1 MRRVEP
7 RHPPVLRQIREPV
20 APARSRTSFVGA
32 EESEPDQR
40 IVQLVGIG
48 GLRPRLGSH
57 ARDRLGIK
65 PADIRRGL
73 GREPAPAHHRLG
85 AALLQRGVIEIGI
98 GARRQHLE
106 RQRRGLRQVAG
117 DDFDVTR
124 LDAREQA
131 FEAGKVHRLVEAVA
145 DGLAHQRMIRDL
157 AVAREVLG
165 ARDLIG
171 KHRPDQVLGA
181 HARELRR
188 HLPAAAE
195 ARQRQRDADHPAPA
209 GDEHRRIEHRLDQQR
224 PDGGGMQ
231 VAGDLGEL
239 EAMRGGEREDD
250 VVLGRRRLQLEIE
263 LAAKALAQRQA
274 PGAVDA
280 AAIGRMDDELHA
292 ADLVEKALEH
302 DRLLRRQA
310 GQRAMGRGEILGQLL
325 GRGHDDTEVVHQ
337 PTQGILS
344 GRIVAQARRHIRA
357 QPRHRDRELV
367 AAAGRLAQ
375 PERNGRRHAMGVLD
389 PHHAA
394 LDAHDAIA
402 LVAELEDVAGEALDR
417 EILVHAADD
426 VVLRLQQ
433 NLKVGV
439 VRDRPA
445 RGQGGEPRPA
455 PPAQH
460 VVDGVVVDERAAP
473 AAARAEAFRQ
483 HGDNSREIL
492 ARQRAIGP
500 RAADQREQ
508 LVLAPFLRRHLGHDL
523 LRQHVERLLQNGEP
537 VELAAADAV
546 DERRA
551 FHQLVA
557 REREQPALGRARD
570 RVPGSPDPLQERRDR
585 ARRAEL
591 ADQVDLADVDAEL
604 ERGGRHQRLELAVL
618 EPLLG
623 VEALLLGQAA
633 VVRGHVLGADPLRQL
648 ARHPLRHP
656 AGIDEDQRGAMRLDQ
671 VRETLIDLL
680 PHLGRHHGFERSVR
694 NLEREIA
701 RAAVAGIDDGAVG
714 TGAAVRSR
722 SDQKTR
728 DLLDRLLRGGEAD
741 ALQPVAAQRRQALER
756 DRQMGA
762 ALVGRQCVDL
772 VDDHGAGGR
781 EHGAARIPSRAGCK
795 AIPAWSPRYAADDGA
810 CGRARR
816 RACRRCAPRCGYRR
830 RASPAPAA
838 QRECRRAALRGCT

>member
-1 MRRVEP
+1 M
-7 RHPPVLRQIREPV
+7 
-20 APARSRTSFVGA
+20 
-32 EESEPDQR
+32 
-40 IVQLVGIG
+40 GI
-48 GLRPRLGSH
+48 
-57 ARDRLGIK
+57 
-65 PADIRRGL
+65 
-73 GREPAPAHHRLG
+73 
-85 AALLQRGVIEIGI
+85 
-98 GARRQHLE
+98 
-106 RQRRGLRQVAG
+106 
-117 DDFDVTR
+117 
-124 LDAREQA
+124 
-131 FEAGKVHRLVEAVA
+131 
-145 DGLAHQRMIRDL
+145 
-157 AVAREVLG
+157 
-165 ARDLIG
+165 
-171 KHRPDQVLGA
+171 
-181 HARELRR
+181 
-188 HLPAAAE
+188 
-195 ARQRQRDADHPAPA
+195 
-209 GDEHRRIEHRLDQQR
+209 
-224 PDGGGMQ
+224 
-231 VAGDLGEL
+231 
-239 EAMRGGEREDD
+239 
-250 VVLGRRRLQLEIE
+250 
-263 LAAKALAQRQA
+263 
-274 PGAVDA
+274 
-280 AAIGRMDDELHA
+280 
-292 ADLVEKALEH
+292 
-302 DRLLRRQA
+302 
-310 GQRAMGRGEILGQLL
+310 
-325 GRGHDDTEVVHQ
+325 
-337 PTQGILS
+337 
-344 GRIVAQARRHIRA
+344 
-357 QPRHRDRELV
+357 
-367 AAAGRLAQ
+367 
-375 PERNGRRHAMGVLD
+375 LD

-417 EILVHAADD
+417 EVLVHAADD

-433 NLKVGV
+433 DLKVGV

-460 VVDGVVVDERAAP
+460 VVDGVVVDERAAA

-483 HGDNSREIL
+483 HGDHRREIL

-546 DERRA
+546 DQRRA

-633 VVRGHVLGADPLRQL
+633 VVCGHVLGADPVRQL

-671 VRETLIDLL
+671 VRETLHRPAPTPRPTSPLRAERPEPRARDRARGG
-680 PHLGRHHGFERSVR
+680 GRYRRWCSRHRRRCPKPLRPENARPPRSASAWR
-694 NLEREIA
+694 RGRRAAAGCRTAPPGA
-701 RAAVAGIDDGAVG
+701 RARPPDGCRACWAPMRG
-714 TGAAVRSR
+714 SRRRSR
-722 SDQKTR
+722 SGWSR
-728 DLLDRLLRGGEAD
+728 AWRG
-741 ALQPVAAQRRQALER
+741 P
-756 DRQMGA
+756 
-762 ALVGRQCVDL
+762 
-772 VDDHGAGGR
+772 
-781 EHGAARIPSRAGCK
+781 IPSRAGCK

-838 QRECRRAALRGCT
+838 QRGCRRAALRGCT